1 MNPSEEQLEQLSVL
15 TPRPQ
20 QGAHL
25 IGRGCV
31 GGATNEVTW
40 CCFCLEKSVHIPV
53 FLIDKS
59 EMRCFHTQWLRAN
72 QKITVVIVQ
81 TKSTILLRN
90 YEIFHKLDFIRL
102 VHMCVQTPTHPTVV
116 TKHNSLPH
124 ILFSELALILHFTP
138 PFRFL
143 VLIKN

>member
-1 MNPSEEQLEQLSVL
+1 MNPSKEQLEQLNVL

-31 GGATNEVTW
+31 GEAANEVTW

-59 EMRCFHTQWLRAN
+59 EMKCFHTQWLRAN
-72 QKITVVIVQ
+72 QKIAVVHCKRKAQ
-81 TKSTILLRN
+81 YFLGTMKYSTNWTSLDWSNTSYAGNKAQLSATHSLLRACFN
-90 YEIFHKLDFIRL
+90 FAFY
-102 VHMCVQTPTHPTVV
+102 PTIP
-116 TKHNSLPH
+116 
-124 ILFSELALILHFTP
+124 FSVF
-138 PFRFL
+138 
-143 VLIKN
+143 N